1 MKILEKKRTDR
12 RQRSSLPVCFLCD
25 LCSFF
30 PYTPEIVLMNL
41 KELKEII
48 DIVTSRESIE
58 ELELEK
64 SGVRLR
70 IRRAS
75 NQSGPVVLAGAATAA
90 AELPPVA
97 ATVPSAAVGQA
108 VEGELFFIKSPI
120 VGTFYRS
127 PGPNSDPF
135 VSTGD
140 IVDKGSVVCII
151 EAMKLMNEI
160 ESDVAGEVVSILV
173 ENGQPV
179 EYGEKLFAIR
189 QRQIDV

>member
-1 MKILEKKRTDR
+1 
-12 RQRSSLPVCFLCD
+12 
-25 LCSFF
+25 
-30 PYTPEIVLMNL
+30 MNL

-48 DIVTSRESIE
+48 DLVTSKESIE

-75 NQSGPVVLAGAATAA
+75 NHTTSVAVAQAAITSAVPAA
-90 AELPPVA
+90 LPQAQPEIAE
-97 ATVPSAAVGQA
+97 QK
-108 VEGELFFIKSPI
+108 GEELYYIKSPI
-120 VGTFYRS
+120 VGTFFKAPS
-127 PGPNSDPF
+127 PNSEAF
-135 VSTGD
+135 VSIGD
-140 IVDKGSVVCII
+140 FVEKENVVCIV

-160 ESDVAGEVVSILV
+160 ESDVAGEIINILV

-189 QRQIDV
+189 PR

>member
-1 MKILEKKRTDR
+1 
-12 RQRSSLPVCFLCD
+12 
-25 LCSFF
+25 
-30 PYTPEIVLMNL
+30 MNL

-48 DIVTSRESIE
+48 DIVTSKESIE

-75 NQSGPVVLAGAATAA
+75 NHAASAAIAQAAIASAVPPAA
-90 AELPPVA
+90 ALPQAQTETAEQKGEELYY
-97 ATVPSAAVGQA
+97 
-108 VEGELFFIKSPI
+108 IKSPI
-120 VGTFYRS
+120 VGTFYQAPS
-127 PGPNSDPF
+127 PNTAAF
-135 VSTGD
+135 VSVGD
-140 IVDKGSVVCII
+140 FVEKGSVVCIV

-160 ESDVAGEVVSILV
+160 ESDVAGEIISILI

-189 QRQIDV
+189 PR

>member
-1 MKILEKKRTDR
+1 
-12 RQRSSLPVCFLCD
+12 
-25 LCSFF
+25 
-30 PYTPEIVLMNL
+30 MNL

-75 NQSGPVVLAGAATAA
+75 NHAGPMTLAAAAAAAAATAG
-90 AELPPVA
+90 AELPAISVPA
-97 ATVPSAAVGQA
+97 ASAEVVQA
-108 VEGELFFIKSPI
+108 VEGDLFYIKSPI
-120 VGTFYRS
+120 VGTFYQS
-127 PGPNSDPF
+127 PSPTSEAF
-135 VSTGD
+135 VSVGD
-140 IVDKGSVVCII
+140 FIDKGAVVCII

-160 ESDVAGEVVSILV
+160 EADVAGEVVSVLV

-179 EYGEKLFAIR
+179 EYGERLFAIR

>member
-1 MKILEKKRTDR
+1 
-12 RQRSSLPVCFLCD
+12 
-25 LCSFF
+25 
-30 PYTPEIVLMNL
+30 MNL

-75 NQSGPVVLAGAATAA
+75 NHAGPLTLAAAAAAAATAGA
-90 AELPPVA
+90 QLPPISAPA
-97 ATVPSAAVGQA
+97 AASEVVQA
-108 VEGELFFIKSPI
+108 VEGDLFYIKSPI
-120 VGTFYRS
+120 VGTFFQAPS
-127 PGPNSDPF
+127 PTAEAF
-135 VSTGD
+135 VSVGD
-140 IVDKGSVVCII
+140 FIDKGAVVCII

-160 ESDVAGEVVSILV
+160 ESDVAGEVVTVLV
-173 ENGQPV
+173 DNGQPV
-179 EYGEKLFAIR
+179 EYGERLFAIR